1 MDKKVIRKFA
11 IEARRKLIEGVANQ
25 AYKVGI
31 TEYKID
37 SFKAYD
43 GKVMINGEVYDATL
57 YKQLLR
63 RVATE
68 GYKETVEKIAYTW
81 FNRFI
86 ALRYME
92 VNNFLP
98 SKTNIFDSSRNSIEP
113 DALSQV
119 LDLID
124 ILSLD
129 KERVNELLDK
139 NNYQELYR
147 HIFIQQCKQLEL
159 YIPNMFEKIESDFVL
174 LLPKG
179 LLNKD
184 SIIRD
189 LIEYIPEEDWSNTE
203 VLGWLYQFYI
213 SEEKDNVFKNLKDGK
228 KIESEDIPA
237 ATQLFTPKWIVQYL
251 VDNSLGRIGNEIVND
266 TDFTSYSPY
275 YIKEAK
281 QSYIVDSIL
290 ENLRKQNL
298 PPTKIKIID
307 PCMGSGHILTYSFE
321 VLVKIYKR
329 LGYTSR
335 EIPLLILENNLFGL
349 EIDDRAA
356 QIASF
361 SLIMKAREY
370 SKYIFEEK
378 MAVNVVAFQNST
390 NISANAIN
398 IIGEV
403 DMKVD
408 NALNCL
414 IALFKNA
421 KTLGSI
427 IKVPTLDTET
437 LEERLTELE
446 KNGNGDI
453 FLWET
458 IEYDIPIIKALIKQY
473 KLLSQEYEVVVTN
486 PPYMGSKGMN
496 EQLLQYS
503 RANYPDSKMDLF
515 SIFMEV
521 MINLSKKKYY
531 IAAINQHSWMFL
543 SSFENLRKKLLTNQI
558 IENMLHLGTRTFEE
572 IGGEVVQNTAY
583 ILRNVAINNYKGTYV
598 RLVDV
603 KNARAKKERFLTGN
617 NRYIAEQNEM
627 QKIPGSPVAYWV
639 SETLL
644 NIFQNQSAADF
655 GKASEGVKTG
665 NNKRFLR
672 QWYEISTKKFS
683 VADHT
688 ELSKWFPH
696 HKGGAFRK
704 WYGNNIWVINWDFDG
719 KEIKMSSNSGVQ
731 GEKIRPKT
739 NIGWSKITT
748 KGLSLRKLPTN
759 SFFDS
764 GSPSF
769 CSDKNLNYFLAFFNS
784 KVTKQILEI
793 TNPSINFQVGDIEK
807 LPIIFGKTENVETLV
822 KENIKLAKKD
832 WNSFEISWE
841 FQKHPLIANKTIKQ
855 AFQEWENESIE
866 NFNRV
871 KSNEEELNKIFIHLY
886 NLQNELTPEVPE
898 EEITIRKAD
907 QLREVKSLLSYLIG
921 LIFGRYSLDQPGIVY
936 AGGNW
941 DTSKY
946 SSFPPDEDNIIPFT
960 EENYFEDDIILKVEY
975 LLKLIYSEETLEE
988 NLDYIANTLEL
999 KKNETSRERIRR
1011 YFLKEFYRDHLKIYQ
1026 KRPIYW
1032 MITSGKK
1039 GVFKGLIYLHRY
1051 HCDTLAQIR
1060 TDYILPL
1067 IKTMDNLMSLE
1078 KVILD
1083 SSEIDQKS
1091 KILAQKNW
1099 GKLALRQDEVKD
1111 YSKLIN
1117 HLANKRI
1124 QLELDDGVILNHA
1137 KFQNIDINKDVGN
1150 LFERINR

>member
-1 MDKKVIRKFA
+1 MDKKAIRKFA
-11 IEARRKLIEGVANQ
+11 IEARRKLIEGVSNQ
-25 AYKVGI
+25 AYKLGI
-31 TEYKID
+31 KESKID
-37 SFKAYD
+37 SFKAYE

-68 GYKETVEKIAYTW
+68 GYKETIEKIAYTW

-98 SKTNIFDSSRNSIEP
+98 SKISIFSSSNNSMEP

-119 LDLID
+119 LELID
-124 ILSLD
+124 ILALNR
-129 KERVNELLDK
+129 ELVNELLDK

-147 HIFIQQCKQLEL
+147 HIFIQQCRQLEL
-159 YIPNMFEKIESDFVL
+159 YIPNMFEKIESDFVV

-189 LIEYIPEEDWSNTE
+189 LVEYIPVEDWSNTE
-203 VLGWLYQFYI
+203 ILGWLYQFYI
-213 SEEKDNVFKNLKDGK
+213 SEEKDNVFKNLKKGK
-228 KIESEDIPA
+228 KIEPENIPA

-251 VDNSLGRIGNEIVND
+251 VDNSLGRIGNETVND
-266 TDFTSYSPY
+266 TEFTSYSPY

-281 QSYIVDSIL
+281 QSYIVDNIL
-290 ENLRKQNL
+290 EKLKEQNL

-335 EIPLLILENNLFGL
+335 EIPPLILENNLFGL

-370 SKYIFEEK
+370 SRYIFEEK
-378 MAVNVVAFQNST
+378 VAINVVAFQNST
-390 NISANAIN
+390 NISVNAIN
-398 IIGEV
+398 IIGET
-403 DMKVD
+403 DTKVD
-408 NALNCL
+408 NVLNCL
-414 IALFKNA
+414 ITLFKNA

-427 IKVPTLDTET
+427 IKVPTLDVEI

-446 KNGNGDI
+446 KNGSEDI

-458 IEYDIPIIKALIKQY
+458 LEYDMPIIKSLIKQY
-473 KLLSQEYEVVVTN
+473 SLLSQEYEVVVTN

-496 EQLLQYS
+496 EQLLQYV
-503 RANYPDSKMDLF
+503 RVNYPDSKMDLF

-521 MINLSKKKYY
+521 MTNLSKKNYY
-531 IAAINQHSWMFL
+531 IGAINQHSWMFL
-543 SSFENLRKKLLTNQI
+543 SSFEKLRKKLLANQS

-603 KNARAKKERFLTGN
+603 KNAEAKKERFLTGN
-617 NRYIAEQNEM
+617 DRYIAEQNSM
-627 QKIPGSPVAYWV
+627 QKIPGNPIAYWV

-644 NIFQNQSAADF
+644 DIFQNQNVADF
-655 GKASEGVKTG
+655 GKASEGIKTG

-672 QWYEISTKKFS
+672 RWHEISTKNFS
-683 VADHT
+683 VTGQT
-688 ELSKWFPH
+688 EFSKWFPH
-696 HKGGAFRK
+696 HKGGEFRK
-704 WYGNNIWVINWDFDG
+704 WYGNNIWVINWNLDG

-731 GEKIRPKT
+731 GEKIRSNI

-748 KGLSLRKLPTN
+748 KGLSLRKLPAN

-769 CSDKNLNYFLAFFNS
+769 YSKNNLNYFLAFFNS
-784 KVTKQILEI
+784 KVAKQILEI

-832 WNSFEISWE
+832 WDSFENSWE

-855 AFQEWENESIE
+855 AFQKWENESIE

-898 EEITIRKAD
+898 EEVTIRKAN

-921 LIFGRYSLDQPGIVY
+921 LIFGRYSLDQPGIFY
-936 AGGNW
+936 AGGEW
-941 DTSKY
+941 DASKY
-946 SSFPPDEDNIIPFT
+946 SSFQPDEDNIIPFT
-960 EENYFEDDIILKVEY
+960 EENYFEDDIILRVEY
-975 LLKLIYSEETLEE
+975 LLTLIYSEETLEE

-1011 YFLKEFYRDHLKIYQ
+1011 YFLKEFYQDHLKIYQ

-1039 GVFKGLIYLHRY
+1039 GAFKGLIYLHRY

-1078 KVILD
+1078 KALIDDL
-1083 SSEIDQKS
+1083 EIEQKN
-1091 KILAQKNW
+1091 KITAQKNW
-1099 GKLALRQDEVKD
+1099 EKLALRQDEVKD
-1111 YSKLIN
+1111 FSKVID
-1117 HLANKRI
+1117 HMANKRI

-1137 KFQNIDINKDVGN
+1137 KFQNIDIDKGVGN